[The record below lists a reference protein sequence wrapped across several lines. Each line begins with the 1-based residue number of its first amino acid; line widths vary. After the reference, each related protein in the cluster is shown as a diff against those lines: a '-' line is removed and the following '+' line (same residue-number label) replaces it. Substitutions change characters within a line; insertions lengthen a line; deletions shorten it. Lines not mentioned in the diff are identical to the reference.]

1 MGNVV
6 GIDLGTTNSVAAF
19 KFADVEIVTIPGT
32 VGNERG
38 LMRSA
43 VGFDTAKQQFVVGK
57 EAYDTLLKSNP
68 ENVILSVK
76 RLIGKGFNDPI
87 IQQQLHR
94 FGYKVTQSTNGTEN
108 SLSVWLNNQEY
119 EPEDISAKILKRIV
133 EYAQSYQEQ
142 KNQRTQITS
151 AVITIPAYFSD
162 KQRHATKMAASR
174 AGLDCLELLPEPTA
188 AAISY
193 GFRPDGSD
201 NVKTILVYDFGG
213 GTFDSSVITAA
224 GNQFIELGKAGDL
237 WLGGDDVDELIIQL
251 VKQKIAE
258 VEGLDSVDALVAKM
272 PHYQRIRF
280 VADLKIAAERAKIDL
295 STKSTAKV
303 IPSTPLLDDL
313 GMAISVEVE
322 ITRES
327 LEEILLPMVER
338 SIRICEE
345 AISRSEYTHDLID
358 VVLLVGGSS
367 QIPIVQRQVKAAF
380 GEHKVVVHPEP
391 MYAVAKGAAI
401 VAAGMVEKVSTVSRD
416 YYIELVDQ
424 PRFKLIS
431 QGENLPITTSYT
443 FGTEADGQ
451 RLILF
456 HFFNRDDIYRVDES
470 IGQMWLGL
478 DKAYPR
484 GTEISVI
491 MELDE
496 SQNGLSI
503 TASLKNNPAIRV
515 SRTFSRGKA
524 DERIYQEVVGMI
536 QEINEGGFSK
546 EKTEEISQQISSVVR
561 VTNRV
566 VDLSTGQVNQDE
578 LRHAKQELDKL
589 KAETS
594 EDHSYAKALIARC
607 DLLIEL
613 CGFLIPSAQQERMRS
628 HSQALNDAITRNDL
642 SAMQAYS
649 EQAQQ
654 ELNNLP
660 DPVQMVLFSLM
671 AIANASRI
679 NPTEANVMQTH
690 LSQMLNALEH
700 DDGMGADR
708 HWSQLQPKVSEWI
721 DQQLPTGVISTGLV
735 SV

>member
-1 MGNVV
+1 M
-6 GIDLGTTNSVAAF
+6 
-19 KFADVEIVTIPGT
+19 
-32 VGNERG
+32 
-38 LMRSA
+38 
-43 VGFDTAKQQFVVGK
+43 
-57 EAYDTLLKSNP
+57 
-68 ENVILSVK
+68 
-76 RLIGKGFNDPI
+76 
-87 IQQQLHR
+87 
-94 FGYKVTQSTNGTEN
+94 
-108 SLSVWLNNQEY
+108 
-119 EPEDISAKILKRIV
+119 
-133 EYAQSYQEQ
+133 
-142 KNQRTQITS
+142 
-151 AVITIPAYFSD
+151 
-162 KQRHATKMAASR
+162 
-174 AGLDCLELLPEPTA
+174 
-188 AAISY
+188 
-193 GFRPDGSD
+193 
-201 NVKTILVYDFGG
+201 
-213 GTFDSSVITAA
+213 
-224 GNQFIELGKAGDL
+224 
-237 WLGGDDVDELIIQL
+237 
-251 VKQKIAE
+251 
-258 VEGLDSVDALVAKM
+258 DSVDALVAKM

-358 VVLLVGGSS
+358 MVLLVGGSS

-524 DERIYQEVVGMI
+524 DERIYQG
-536 QEINEGGFSK
+536 SCWYDP
-546 EKTEEISQQISSVVR
+546 R
-561 VTNRV
+561 
-566 VDLSTGQVNQDE
+566 NQ
-578 LRHAKQELDKL
+578 
-589 KAETS
+589 
-594 EDHSYAKALIARC
+594 
-607 DLLIEL
+607 
-613 CGFLIPSAQQERMRS
+613 
-628 HSQALNDAITRNDL
+628 
-642 SAMQAYS
+642 
-649 EQAQQ
+649 
-654 ELNNLP
+654 
-660 DPVQMVLFSLM
+660 
-671 AIANASRI
+671 
-679 NPTEANVMQTH
+679 
-690 LSQMLNALEH
+690 
-700 DDGMGADR
+700 
-708 HWSQLQPKVSEWI
+708 
-721 DQQLPTGVISTGLV
+721 
-735 SV
+735 